1 VPHPPKNPT
10 APNPN
15 LHASLRVRY
24 FFPRAPPDVIYAFAD
39 TQYATADG
47 FAKPVIIH
55 RAVMGSMERMIA
67 ILCEHYAG
75 KWPLWISP
83 RQIMIVPISEV
94 SMGERP
100 SSFTARRLSR

>member
-1 VPHPPKNPT
+1 
-10 APNPN
+10 
-15 LHASLRVRY
+15 
-24 FFPRAPPDVIYAFAD
+24 
-39 TQYATADG
+39 
-47 FAKPVIIH
+47 
-55 RAVMGSMERMIA
+55 MGSMERMIA